1 MDWVEE
7 ETKHQVNQK
16 QVKELLSCCPSVNG
30 RTQETS
36 QGEYRS
42 CGENKTGKLD
52 EVSSGRASRAWPR
65 FWALSRFTDPSSV
78 VWEADCLR
86 KLKVLS

>member
-42 CGENKTGKLD
+42 CGETGFKLND
-52 EVSSGRASRAWPR
+52 LPAWQKLRVLFSVCLLPR
-65 FWALSRFTDPSSV
+65 NIFHI
-78 VWEADCLR
+78 
-86 KLKVLS
+86 